1 MLGCFNPFFRNHNG
15 DSSLPQEFY
24 LWDSVAAAARKTMS
38 IRYRLLDYIY
48 TALYKQSTIGTP
60 LLNPMFFTYPEDS
73 NTFAVELQFFYGEH
87 ILVSPVTEEN
97 STSVEIYLPNDLFYD
112 LHTYTPVQGTGSKI
126 ILNDIDF
133 TTIPLHI
140 KSGAVIP
147 IRSESAYTT
156 TDVRT
161 KPFSMIV
168 APTAGGEAAGELYLD
183 DGDSIVQ
190 HETSEIKM
198 AYAEK
203 MLSIDGTFKYQAES
217 NMLQD
222 VTILGIQTAPLGA
235 YWSKGS
241 DSHEVIWYTCPED
254 GWKYN
259 AEKGSLTI
267 TVETKLDGPINVKYE

>member
-24 LWDSVAAAARKTMS
+24 LWDSVAEAARKTMS

-73 NTFAVELQFFYGEH
+73 NTFAIELQFFYGEH

-97 STSVEIYLPNDLFYD
+97 STSVEIYLPKDLFYD
-112 LHTYTPVQGTGSKI
+112 FYTYAPVQGTGSK
-126 ILNDIDF
+126 LTLHDIDF

-147 IRSESAYTT
+147 MRTESGYTT
-156 TDVRT
+156 TAVRT
-161 KPFSMIV
+161 KPFSFIV

-183 DGDSIVQ
+183 DGDSIIQ
-190 HETSEIKM
+190 SETSEIKM
-198 AYAEK
+198 TYNEK
-203 MLSIDGTFKYQAES
+203 MLTLDGTFEYQAEN
-217 NMLQD
+217 NMLQE
-222 VTILGIQTAPLGA
+222 VTILGIQKTPTGA
-235 YWSKGS
+235 YWSKGA
-241 DSHEVIWYTCPED
+241 DSHEVIWYTCPEE
-254 GWKYN
+254 GWVYD
-259 AEKGSLTI
+259 AEKGSLMI
-267 TVETKLDGPINVKYE
+267 TVETKLDGVIKVKYE